1 MKILEW
7 KREGPGD
14 SSDKTLFGPPAHT
27 VTDCLL
33 CPITRTALQHTL
45 ASSSPISPPGIT
57 LLLHLPGLLYP
68 AMTQT
73 LTPNPRQPPACTGT
87 SASLQLFPRRQRC
100 AHPPDPPPLAWPPY
114 FKFSFLSLSTDLH
127 HFYLISGIA
136 TTYKIFLDPW
146 LFSTDL
152 QSPRP

>member
-14 SSDKTLFGPPAHT
+14 SPDKTLFGPPAHT

-33 CPITRTALQHTL
+33 CPITRTALQHAL

-73 LTPNPRQPPACTGT
+73 LTPNPRQPPACTGI

-100 AHPPDPPPLAWPPY
+100 AHPPDPPPLARPPY

-127 HFYLISGIA
+127 HFYLTFRYSH
-136 TTYKIFLDPW
+136 Y
-146 LFSTDL
+146 L
-152 QSPRP
+152 QNLS